1 MITGIDIK
9 LEPVPMS
16 TTGSGELFK
25 LRLKRGIAFDI
36 EINNYTIVTS
46 RDINDVITTDFL
58 ANTDDKVMTIT
69 EGGNGFSDKRM
80 VIPIRNIRYIVCYED
95 NVA

>member
-25 LRLKRGIAFDI
+25 LRLKRGIGFDM
-36 EINNYTIVTS
+36 EINNYTVVTS
-46 RDINDVITTDFL
+46 RDLNDVLTSNFL
-58 ANTDDKVMTIT
+58 ANTDDKIMTIT
-69 EGGNGFSDKRM
+69 EGGNGFSDTRM
-80 VIPIRNIRYIVCYED
+80 VIPIRNIRYIQCYVD